1 MGLFTNDIEQYL
13 GKVDK
18 VIFTQVNCLY
28 GILDS
33 DFKVRTLIITKNI
46 DKILKQCTNFPGS
59 TDYITADLYKD
70 AKLVGSLMIDKLPII

>member
-59 TDYITADLYKD
+59 TYYITADLYKD